1 MDHDV
6 TKAPASEAAPTGRG
20 GSRATKAFWRR
31 IREPLAQSRFVK
43 NIIVG
48 LLAQFVRLVRL
59 TNRLVDGSA
68 EVAGG
73 AYAHLEPGIIALWHG
88 QHLLTPAYYP
98 KGRPLVAMV
107 SRSADAE
114 LNALMIEKFGIEAV
128 RGSGGRDSTR
138 HLDKGGAKALIALKK
153 SLVAGKKAPDIEGQ
167 DAEGSKFRL
176 SDYRGKVV
184 LLTFSANWCPPCRK
198 LYPLERELVAKF
210 KGEAFVML
218 SVSMDES
225 IDTLKSSLAS
235 SEITWRCWWDGMDG
249 PIWSAWNSPGAPA
262 IFLLDDQGIIQDVRL
277 NRTIPHEE
285 FESAIR
291 ELLKKVPRPKTPS
304 R

>member
-6 TKAPASEAAPTGRG
+6 AKAPANEAAPAGRG

-43 NIIVG
+43 NIIVT

-59 TNRLVDGSA
+59 TNRLVEGSA

-128 RGSGGRDSTR
+128 RGSGGRDSAR

-153 SLVAGKKAPDIEGQ
+153 SLVAGKNVAMIADIPHGTPRDAGLGIVLLARLSGRPILPAAIATSRRKVLEKSWDKTTINLPFGRSAVIVGPPVFVPADAD
-167 DAEGSKFRL
+167 DAEMERKRQEVTASLNAATAEAYRL
-176 SDYRGKVV
+176 VDGGK
-184 LLTFSANWCPPCRK
+184 
-198 LYPLERELVAKF
+198 
-210 KGEAFVML
+210 
-218 SVSMDES
+218 
-225 IDTLKSSLAS
+225 
-235 SEITWRCWWDGMDG
+235 
-249 PIWSAWNSPGAPA
+249 
-262 IFLLDDQGIIQDVRL
+262 
-277 NRTIPHEE
+277 
-285 FESAIR
+285 
-291 ELLKKVPRPKTPS
+291 
-304 R
+304 